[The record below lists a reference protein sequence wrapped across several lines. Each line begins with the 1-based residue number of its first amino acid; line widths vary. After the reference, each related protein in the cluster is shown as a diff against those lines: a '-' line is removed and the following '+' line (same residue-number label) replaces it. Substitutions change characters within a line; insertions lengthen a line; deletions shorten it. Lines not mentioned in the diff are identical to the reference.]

1 MDFFNLQFFAED
13 GAEDS
18 GDSSNAVSTNT
29 TNTPNA
35 GDDDTSKDDTTNTS
49 DQNKPY
55 KAFNSK
61 KELDSWFDSNF
72 DKRASK
78 MLENAKAKWIE
89 EQNKQKSY
97 EQMSAEEKRE
107 YDLKQKET
115 ELDKKLKEVTVRE
128 NRANIAAQLASDG
141 LPTALVDTFHLSD
154 SDTLKDQYKAITQVF
169 RDSVDKQVQAK
180 LANSVKPPK
189 TTTGGKSSRG
199 TALAAEQNKRAN
211 SGKSSLW
218 GN

>member
-1 MDFFNLQFFAED
+1 MMNFLKNKFDLQRFAED
-13 GAEDS
+13 GA
-18 GDSSNAVSTNT
+18 DSSNVGNT
-29 TNTPNA
+29 TNTNT
-35 GDDDTSKDDTTNTS
+35 GEDDTSS
-49 DQNKPY
+49 QNNDKESKTEEKPF
-55 KAFNSK
+55 KTFATK

-107 YDLKQKET
+107 YDLKQKEA
-115 ELDKKLKEVTVRE
+115 ELEKKLKEVTVRE

-154 SDTLKDQYKAITQVF
+154 SDTLKDQYKAITSIF
-169 RDSVDKQVQAK
+169 RESVDKQVQAK
-180 LANSVKPPK
+180 LANTVKPPK
-189 TTTGGKSSRG
+189 TSTNAGKSSRG
-199 TALAAEQNKRAN
+199 TMLAAEQNKRAN

-218 GN
+218 G